1 MSDSILPYEHSP
13 EERLKRYKQ
22 SLEKMAKEEG
32 RNLKFTKLE
41 TKSSLSKSEGITNPV
56 KAAPKKAM
64 PKETQFKPPQVLV
77 SPAKKELG
85 ESIATIRK
93 SPKTI
98 SHAKIKD
105 SDGKNLL
112 MLRVRQRSI
121 ESALQDIKKKRETLE
136 AQLKSKFIDKKKYQA
151 EMSALVDEGRS
162 LLVEKERVE
171 KEMKRLKHE

>member
-1 MSDSILPYEHSP
+1 
-13 EERLKRYKQ
+13 
-22 SLEKMAKEEG
+22 MAKEEG